1 MIVSKGI
8 SSNLMKISAKRRRS
22 KEEIKETKRR
32 EEYEKQQTIKK
43 LHEHEVMAQQIAN
56 MQEEMDRAK
65 SVQKQV

>member
-1 MIVSKGI
+1 
-8 SSNLMKISAKRRRS
+8 MKVSAKRRRS